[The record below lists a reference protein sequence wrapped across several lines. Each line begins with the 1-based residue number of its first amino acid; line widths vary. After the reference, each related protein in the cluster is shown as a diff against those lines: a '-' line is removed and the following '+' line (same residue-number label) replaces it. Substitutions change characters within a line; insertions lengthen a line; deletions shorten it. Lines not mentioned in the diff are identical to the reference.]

1 MLNLIKTLNAPRAIS
16 GREKAISDKLLPII
30 APHTDKCYND
40 AMGNLIAVTYGT
52 APEGEK
58 KKIML
63 CAHMDEIGF
72 LVTYIEDSGFIRV
85 NPIGGINWVAAAFS
99 EVTFASGLKGI
110 LVPEAGASPAELGPD
125 KCWNDPMGNLIAVKY
140 GTAPEADRKKI
151 MLCAHMDEIGFLV
164 TYIED
169 SGFIRVNPIGGI
181 NWVAA
186 AFSEVTFASGLKG
199 ILVPEAGAS
208 PAELGPDKCCIDI
221 GAKDKREA
229 ERKVQIGDYCALS
242 GGVTRLLG
250 RRIAGRPMDDR
261 IGCAVLIKIAEKIK
275 EAPVSDDVYFVFSV
289 QEEVG
294 LRGAKTSAFGINPDI
309 GIAYDVTG
317 TGDAAGSK
325 PMACSVSGGAA
336 IKLKDA
342 SVICDYELTQE
353 FAAVAKENG
362 IKHQFEILAAGGTD
376 TAAMQMSGAGVKAA
390 ALSIPT
396 RYIHSGVEMLDL
408 NDAEACVE
416 LTVAWLK
423 K

>member
-30 APHTDKCYND
+30 APLADKCCND
-40 AMGNLIAVTYGT
+40 SMGNLIAVKYGT

-110 LVPEAGASPAELGPD
+110 LVPEASAAPAELGPD
-125 KCWNDPMGNLIAVKY
+125 KCY
-140 GTAPEADRKKI
+140 
-151 MLCAHMDEIGFLV
+151 
-164 TYIED
+164 
-169 SGFIRVNPIGGI
+169 
-181 NWVAA
+181 
-186 AFSEVTFASGLKG
+186 
-199 ILVPEAGAS
+199 
-208 PAELGPDKCCIDI
+208 IDI
-221 GAKDKREA
+221 GAKDKKEA
-229 ERKVQIGDYCALS
+229 ERKVQIGDFCALS

-261 IGCAVLIKIAEKIK
+261 IGCAVLVKIAEKIK
-275 EAPVSDDVYFVFSV
+275 EAPVADDIYFVFSV

-294 LRGAKTSAFGINPDI
+294 LRGAKTSAFGIDPDI

-317 TGDAAGSK
+317 TGDAAGAK
-325 PMACSVSGGAA
+325 PMACSVGGGAA

-353 FAAVAKENG
+353 FAAVAKAND
-362 IKHQFEILAAGGTD
+362 IKHQFEILPFGGTD

-416 LTVAWLK
+416 LTVAWLRK
-423 K
+423 

>member
-16 GREKAISDKLLPII
+16 GREKAISDKLLTLI
-30 APHTDKCYND
+30 APITDKCY
-40 AMGNLIAVTYGT
+40 
-52 APEGEK
+52 
-58 KKIML
+58 
-63 CAHMDEIGF
+63 
-72 LVTYIEDSGFIRV
+72 
-85 NPIGGINWVAAAFS
+85 
-99 EVTFASGLKGI
+99 
-110 LVPEAGASPAELGPD
+110 
-125 KCWNDPMGNLIAVKY
+125 NDPMGNLIAVKY
-140 GTAPEADRKKI
+140 GTAPEVDRKKI

-186 AFSEVTFASGLKG
+186 AYSEVTFAGGLKG
-199 ILVPEAGAS
+199 ILVPEASAA
-208 PAELGPDKCCIDI
+208 PAELGPDKCYIDI
-221 GAKDKREA
+221 GAKDKKEA
-229 ERKVQIGDYCALS
+229 ERKVQIGDFCALN

-261 IGCAVLIKIAEKIK
+261 IGCAVLVKIAEKLK
-275 EAPVSDDVYFVFSV
+275 ETPVADDVYFVFSV

-294 LRGAKTSAFGINPDI
+294 MRGAKTSAFGITPDI

-317 TGDAAGSK
+317 TGDAAGAK
-325 PMACSVSGGAA
+325 PMACSVGGGAA

-353 FAAVAKENG
+353 FAAVAKAND
-362 IKHQFEILAAGGTD
+362 IKHQFEILPFGGTD
-376 TAAMQMSGAGVKAA
+376 TAAMQVSGAGVRAA